1 MHFALDT
8 RVLFTERII
17 YVQTCSFS
25 DTRGGDP
32 SETTMKVSFQSQGT
46 TQRETG
52 ESLILTRKGHAEG
65 RRREGTLAE
74 SWSLAKGKQE
84 AGRKVTC

>member
-17 YVQTCSFS
+17 DVQTCSFS

-52 ESLILTRKGHAEG
+52 ESLILTRKGHAG
-65 RRREGTLAE
+65 GRREGTLVE
-74 SWSLAKGKQE
+74 SWLLAKGKQE